1 MSTIAADIK
10 TAIAAANE
18 AVADVED
25 AALKE
30 IAYGTVLEYLLEH
43 PQTDATEDEHANSS
57 SDVPAGSLFDE
68 YADEE
73 WDGWPFRSEQ
83 DRADAVAAYFSIAP
97 EQTADLFDLKSE
109 EPAVRL
115 PWAEV
120 PSDCRAAARK
130 VALLVVGLRAAL
142 GLDATEN
149 HVSEGIRAHRVPHAS
164 EHSEVVREMDEF
176 KILCRHGRAQPIV
189 RLNEFGVEQV
199 RAAVVEMTAQ

>member
-1 MSTIAADIK
+1 MSTIAADLK
-10 TAIAAANE
+10 TVIAVANE

-30 IAYGTVLEYLLEH
+30 IAYGTVLEHLLEH
-43 PQTDATEDEHANSS
+43 PPIDAAED
-57 SDVPAGSLFDE
+57 DPAAPSNDAIEGSLFDE

-142 GLDATEN
+142 GLDATVN
-149 HVSEGIRAHRVPHAS
+149 HVSDGIRAHRVPHAS
-164 EHSEVVREMDEF
+164 EHSGVVREMDEF
-176 KILCRHGRAQPIV
+176 KLLCRPGQAQPII
-189 RLNEFGVEQV
+189 RLNKFGVERV
-199 RAAVVEMTAQ
+199 RGAVTEMTA

>member
-1 MSTIAADIK
+1 MSTIAADLK
-10 TAIAAANE
+10 TAIALANE

-25 AALKE
+25 ATLKE
-30 IAYGTVLEYLLEH
+30 IAYGTVLEHLLEH
-43 PQTDATEDEHANSS
+43 PPIDVMEDDPVDSS
-57 SDVPAGSLFDE
+57 NNVPQGSLFDE

-83 DRADAVAAYFSIAP
+83 DRADAVAAYFSIEP

-142 GLDATEN
+142 GLDATAN
-149 HVSEGIRAHRVPHAS
+149 HVSDGIRAHRVPHAS
-164 EHSEVVREMDEF
+164 EHSGVVREMEEF
-176 KILCRHGRAQPIV
+176 KIIRRHGQAQPIV
-189 RLNEFGVEQV
+189 RLNKFGVEQV
-199 RAAVVEMTAQ
+199 RGAVAGMTAQ

>member
-1 MSTIAADIK
+1 MSTVGTDLKAVIAV
-10 TAIAAANE
+10 ANE

-30 IAYGTVLEYLLEH
+30 IAYGTVLEHLLEH
-43 PQTDATEDEHANSS
+43 PPIDATEGEPANSPKDAPS
-57 SDVPAGSLFDE
+57 GSLFDE

-83 DRADAVAAYFSIAP
+83 ARADAVAAYFSIAP

-120 PSDCRAAARK
+120 PPDCRAAARK

-142 GLDATEN
+142 GLDATVN
-149 HVSEGIRAHRVPHAS
+149 HVSEGIRAHRVLHAS
-164 EHSEVVREMDEF
+164 EHSGVVREMDEF
-176 KILCRHGRAQPIV
+176 KVFCRHGRAQPIV
-189 RLNEFGVEQV
+189 RLNKFGVERV
-199 RAAVVEMTAQ
+199 RAAVAEMTAQ